1 MSDEPDPMLSPGDE
15 APPDA
20 ESAGEVQCPECG
32 GDGRNGNETCR
43 ACGGTGR
50 IERAVGGG

>member
-20 ESAGEVQCPECG
+20 ASAGEVQCPECG
-32 GDGRNGNETCR
+32 GEGRIEGETCR
-43 ACGGTGR
+43 ACDGTGR
-50 IERAVGGG
+50 VERAVGGG

>member
-1 MSDEPDPMLSPGDE
+1 MSDEPDPALRPGDE

-20 ESAGEVQCPECG
+20 ESSGEVQCPECG
-32 GDGRNGNETCR
+32 GRGQLGSDMCP

-50 IERAVGGG
+50 VEKAVGGG